1 MKSIHGLVFAFALS
15 TVVFACMA
23 WWSLF
28 HMAGL
33 YDRIHAL
40 ESLPAKVE
48 GSRTSFQEP
57 LTVAK
62 GDPLRSFTA
71 DEANEW
77 LQHCEDT
84 PENWKRWAE
93 AGTPMMESSNKA
105 ANNAKSGKVWKRVRE
120 PVQLGGGIDDGY
132 ELVDE

>member
-1 MKSIHGLVFAFALS
+1 MKPIYGLVFAFALS
-15 TVVFACMA
+15 TVVFASMA

-28 HMAGL
+28 HIATL
-33 YDRIHAL
+33 CDRIHTMKSSTAAVQ
-40 ESLPAKVE
+40 P
-48 GSRTSFQEP
+48 SRTSVRDHNA
-57 LTVAK
+57 VAK
-62 GDPLRSFTA
+62 SDPLRNFTA

-84 PENWKRWAE
+84 PENRKRWAE
-93 AGTPMMESSNKA
+93 AGTPMMESGSKSSNKT
-105 ANNAKSGKVWKRVRE
+105 NSRKVWKRVRE

>member
-1 MKSIHGLVFAFALS
+1 MKSIHGLVLAFALS
-15 TVVFACMA
+15 TVVFASMA

-28 HMAGL
+28 HMATL

-40 ESLPAKVE
+40 ESLPANVE
-48 GSRTSFQEP
+48 GSRNEVREP
-57 LTVAK
+57 HAVAK

-84 PENWKRWAE
+84 PENRKRWAE
-93 AGTPMMESSNKA
+93 AGTPMMESGNKA
-105 ANNAKSGKVWKRVRE
+105 ANKANSGKVWKQVRE

>member
-1 MKSIHGLVFAFALS
+1 MKPIQGLVFAFALS
-15 TVVFACMA
+15 TVVFASMA

-28 HMAGL
+28 HMATL
-33 YDRIHAL
+33 YDRIHIM

-48 GSRTSFQEP
+48 GSRNEVREP
-57 LTVAK
+57 QAVAK

-71 DEANEW
+71 EEANEW

-84 PENWKRWAE
+84 PENRKRWAE
-93 AGTPMMESSNKA
+93 AGTPMMESGNKA
-105 ANNAKSGKVWKRVRE
+105 ASKAKSGKVWKRVRE
-120 PVQLGGGIDDGY
+120 PVQLEGGIDDGY

>member
-15 TVVFACMA
+15 TVVFACMS

-28 HMAGL
+28 HMATL
-33 YDRIHAL
+33 YDRMHAL
-40 ESLPAKVE
+40 EILPAKTE
-48 GSRTSFQEP
+48 GSRNEFREP
-57 LTVAK
+57 QQVAK

-71 DEANEW
+71 EEADEW

-84 PENWKRWAE
+84 PENRKRWAE
-93 AGTPMMESSNKA
+93 AGTPMMESGNKA
-105 ANNAKSGKVWKRVRE
+105 ANKAKSGKVWKRVRE
-120 PVQLGGGIDDGY
+120 PVQLEGGIDDGY

>member
-28 HMAGL
+28 HMATL

-40 ESLPAKVE
+40 ESLTAKTE
-48 GSRTSFQEP
+48 GSRNSFWEP
-57 LTVAK
+57 QAVAK
-62 GDPLRSFTA
+62 SDPLRIFTA
-71 DEANEW
+71 AHRLRFSGVSSQCCN
-77 LQHCEDT
+77 HSF
-84 PENWKRWAE
+84 ASSE
-93 AGTPMMESSNKA
+93 AGKPMMESGNKA
-105 ANNAKSGKVWKRVRE
+105 ANKAKSGKVWKRVRE
-120 PVQLGGGIDDGY
+120 PVQHGGGIDDGY